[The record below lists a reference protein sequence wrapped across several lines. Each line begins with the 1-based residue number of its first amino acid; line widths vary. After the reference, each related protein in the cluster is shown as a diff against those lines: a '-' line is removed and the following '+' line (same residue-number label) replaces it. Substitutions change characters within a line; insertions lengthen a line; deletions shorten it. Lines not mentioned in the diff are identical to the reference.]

1 MTMSPAGK
9 RAWHGSYQLL
19 ASKWTS
25 QRLRVDLQHLRSMQ
39 IAERV
44 HEAAASLHLE
54 HYTCKWLDD
63 ALAFV
68 HVLPAPA
75 LSRGARLGD
84 EIYVT

>member
-1 MTMSPAGK
+1 MD
-9 RAWHGSYQLL
+9 L
-19 ASKWTS
+19 
-25 QRLRVDLQHLRSMQ
+25 QRLQT
-39 IAERV
+39 AERV
-44 HEAAASLHLE
+44 HETAASLHLE

-84 EIYVT
+84 EIYAT